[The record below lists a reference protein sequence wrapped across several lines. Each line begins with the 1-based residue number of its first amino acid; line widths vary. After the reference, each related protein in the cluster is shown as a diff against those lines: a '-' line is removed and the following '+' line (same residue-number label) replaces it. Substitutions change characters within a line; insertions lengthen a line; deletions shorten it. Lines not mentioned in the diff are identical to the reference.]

1 MTKWPVFFCVLFI
14 RPSLLIVADQLHKLH
29 SRKSLFSGFQLVH
42 ESLDS
47 CTNWNPLKS
56 DCEGIRLCGTVD
68 FNDYNLINCPRRMF
82 MVKGSSGSSLIA
94 DLQCDRSRGQWK
106 SIQIVQSSNITGRI
120 VERGTNVY
128 CEYDECVSSKLFPP
142 CGTDIECKEHY
153 ISTSKLHYSCPRKSA
168 LWTRRSEAEDWVKLE
183 DAKYITCH
191 KERFWANNEA
201 LPAGTQASCR
211 EPCNHHCYSFFFQD
225 KTPAAKKEYDFNT
238 PPINSPVGNSPKVK
252 SPDVG
257 SPHVA
262 ATPSNKNVSAEPET
276 GTPRKAPSTEKGGVT
291 TSADKI
297 TNEDLM
303 SKEKMN
309 ENQVF
314 NI

>member
-1 MTKWPVFFCVLFI
+1 MQPI
-14 RPSLLIVADQLHKLH
+14 ELI
-29 SRKSLFSGFQLVH
+29 
-42 ESLDS
+42 
-47 CTNWNPLKS
+47 
-56 DCEGIRLCGTVD
+56 
-68 FNDYNLINCPRRMF
+68 
-82 MVKGSSGSSLIA
+82 
-94 DLQCDRSRGQWK
+94 
-106 SIQIVQSSNITGRI
+106 
-120 VERGTNVY
+120 
-128 CEYDECVSSKLFPP
+128 
-142 CGTDIECKEHY
+142 
-153 ISTSKLHYSCPRKSA
+153 
-168 LWTRRSEAEDWVKLE
+168 
-183 DAKYITCH
+183 
-191 KERFWANNEA
+191 
-201 LPAGTQASCR
+201 
-211 EPCNHHCYSFFFQD
+211 FQD

-309 ENQVF
+309 ENQPSIHIGMTQEELADFIAIHSLVRF
-314 NI
+314 RVLVMIIVLDYFIPFTIY

>member
-1 MTKWPVFFCVLFI
+1 MRQFKVV
-14 RPSLLIVADQLHKLH
+14 
-29 SRKSLFSGFQLVH
+29 
-42 ESLDS
+42 
-47 CTNWNPLKS
+47 
-56 DCEGIRLCGTVD
+56 
-68 FNDYNLINCPRRMF
+68 
-82 MVKGSSGSSLIA
+82 SSLRNGYRVQGALYQHQQTTLFLPTEIGTM
-94 DLQCDRSRGQWK
+94 DSSTWK
-106 SIQIVQSSNITGRI
+106 TRAATS
-120 VERGTNVY
+120 
-128 CEYDECVSSKLFPP
+128 VSTLP
-142 CGTDIECKEHY
+142 
-153 ISTSKLHYSCPRKSA
+153 SA
-168 LWTRRSEAEDWVKLE
+168 
-183 DAKYITCH
+183 
-191 KERFWANNEA
+191 
-201 LPAGTQASCR
+201 
-211 EPCNHHCYSFFFQD
+211 FQD